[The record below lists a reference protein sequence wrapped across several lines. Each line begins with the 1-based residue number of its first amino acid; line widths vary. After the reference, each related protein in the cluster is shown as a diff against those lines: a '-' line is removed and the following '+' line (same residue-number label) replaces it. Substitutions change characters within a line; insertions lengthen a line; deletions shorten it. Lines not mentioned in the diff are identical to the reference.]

1 MLSIQKF
8 FTQHKRTIVVAMTAA
23 IVMALVSQYGLTHV
37 GASWS
42 VVAAVLYAIV
52 GVVGL
57 VPLVIKAINSLKF
70 KVVSIE
76 LLVSVAVLGALIIG
90 EFSEAGIVTWLFL
103 LGEVI
108 EDATL
113 AKTRS
118 AIKDLT
124 QMAPQTALQVSSP
137 TDRDAQE
144 VDVDEIDVG
153 DYLLVKTGAQV
164 PVDGQIVFGDGHLDE
179 ASVTGEPL
187 PKHKTAD
194 AHDDVFAG
202 TNLTDGTIV
211 VQAAKVGEDTVFG
224 KIIELVE
231 EAEDSKTAAQ
241 RFIDRFAKYYT
252 PIVLLI
258 ALIVGIATQ
267 DVRLAIT
274 ILVLGCPGAL
284 VIGVPVSNVAGIG
297 LGARA
302 GVLTKGA
309 QMLNILSKVDTIVFD
324 KTGTLTTGHPAVI
337 DVRESGTSSAESRTA
352 AWRLIASAEH
362 DSTHPLAAAIV
373 DFASAKR
380 GIDISALPAAESA
393 SVAAGKGIV
402 TTVDGHKVAIGNQ
415 SLMTEEAVDISG
427 LNEIAAATSQH
438 TGSHSLSTV
447 YAAIDGKLALTATI
461 GDEVRPSAATALK
474 ELRDRGIKN
483 LVMLS
488 GDGQATVSAVGSELG
503 LDEARGNLLPE
514 DKASFIQKLRDE
526 GHTVAFVGDGI
537 NDSPALVAADLG
549 IAMGNG
555 TATAVEIS
563 DVVLLNSDISKLP
576 TAYSIARATVA
587 NTRENIGIALA
598 TVLFLFVGLFA
609 GFIYMASGMLV
620 HEASIL
626 IVVLNALRLLRK
638 KLDGR
643 QV

>member
-23 IVMALVSQYGLTHV
+23 IVVALVSQYGLTHM
-37 GASWS
+37 GAGWS
-42 VVAAVLYAIV
+42 IVAAVLYAIV

-137 TDRDAQE
+137 TDRDAEE

-211 VQAAKVGEDTVFG
+211 VQTTKVGEDTVFG

-241 RFIDRFAKYYT
+241 RFIDHFAKYYT

-258 ALIVGIATQ
+258 ALIVGIATR

-309 QMLNILSKVDTIVFD
+309 QMLNVLSKVDTIVFD

-337 DVRESGTSSAESRTA
+337 DVRESGASSGESSTA
-352 AWRLIASAEH
+352 VWELVASAEH
-362 DSTHPLAAAIV
+362 DSTHPLATAIV

-393 SVAAGKGIV
+393 SVLPGKGIV

-427 LNEIAAATSQH
+427 LEEIATSASQH
-438 TGSHSLSTV
+438 TGSQSLSTV
-447 YAAIDGKLALTATI
+447 YAAIDGELRLTATI
-461 GDEVRPSAATALK
+461 GDEVRPSAASALK
-474 ELRDRGIKN
+474 ELRNRGIKN

-488 GDGQATVSAVGSELG
+488 GDGQATVSAVGSQLG
-503 LDEARGNLLPE
+503 LDQARGNLLPE
-514 DKASFIQKLRDE
+514 DKAASIQKLRDE

-598 TVLFLFVGLFA
+598 TVLFLFIGLFA